1 MPEIVK
7 RIAHVLKIGAVAGL
21 AVGIVRVVR
30 GSTPPQVTGQASWPP
45 LADDPATETRSG
57 PVRFTAVP
65 TETEAEPETG
75 TVTASTTEQRWVAPV
90 DGACPVSHPIK
101 GNADSGI
108 FHVPGGM
115 SYDRTVPE
123 RCYATAADAEADGF
137 RQAKR

>member
-7 RIAHVLKIGAVAGL
+7 RIAQVLKIGAVAGV
-21 AVGIVRVVR
+21 AVGIVRAIR
-30 GSTPPQVTGQASWPP
+30 GSTPPEVTGQASWPP
-45 LADDPATETRSG
+45 LADDPAPETRSG

-65 TETEAEPETG
+65 DEPDTEVAAESAAVP
-75 TVTASTTEQRWVAPV
+75 RWVAPV
-90 DGACPVSHPIK
+90 DGVCPVSHPIK